1 MSEKTVKY
9 LVFITSIVLI
19 LISGYFFNKNFYW
32 IALLPIIVFGILYF
46 FFNLEKVFW
55 IMVFATPLSV
65 SISEYIGSSFDLSLP
80 TEPLLIIL
88 LFLSLVSLVLKNR
101 EILFVGEYDI
111 KHHLIYKAIIAYLT
125 WMFLTSITS
134 SMPLVSFKF
143 LLSKLWLILPILL
156 FGVHIFKDTKN
167 VQKFVWLYTIPL
179 IIVVFYTLKQHS
191 IENFSMLAAN
201 KASWPF
207 YNDHTIYAAI
217 LAMFIPVLLTFSFHK
232 DYSLLYKNLS
242 RVALFIIVLAIIFSY
257 TRGAWLS
264 LIAGF
269 GVFVILK
276 FKIQLK
282 TFLFGLFFAVL
293 FAILILPNVFNS
305 ASKNKTQSS
314 DDLGKHVKSISNVSS
329 DASNLE
335 RLNRWQC
342 AFAMFY
348 DKPLFGFGPGTYQ
361 FQYAPFQRA
370 KDRTIISTNF
380 GDGGNAHSEYFG
392 PLAESGIIGT
402 ITFLFIIVSV
412 SVVAIRLYYKL
423 DKGVDKSI
431 ILALYVGLV
440 TYWVH
445 GFINNF
451 LDTDKASIPYWGFIT
466 VILAYDVKYRI
477 LSESKASDFN
487 K

>member
-19 LISGYFFNKNFYW
+19 LFSGYFFSLNFYW
-32 IALLPIIVFGILYF
+32 IALLPVIVFGILYF
-46 FFNLEKVFW
+46 FFNLEIVFW
-55 IMVFATPLSV
+55 VMVFATPLSL

-88 LFLSLVSLVLKNR
+88 LFLVLVSLVLKNR
-101 EILFVGEYDI
+101 EILFVGEYNI
-111 KHHLIYKAIIAYLT
+111 KHHVIYKAIMAYLT
-125 WMFLTSITS
+125 WIFIASITS

-143 LLSKLWLILPILL
+143 LISKLWLILPVLL
-156 FGVHIFKDTKN
+156 LGVHIFKDTKN
-167 VQKFVWLYTIPL
+167 VQKFIWIYTIPL

-191 IENFSMLAAN
+191 IYNFSMLAAN

-217 LAMFIPVLLTFSFHK
+217 LAMFVPILLTFSFHK
-232 DYSLLYKNLS
+232 DFSLLFKNFS
-242 RVALFIIVLAIIFSY
+242 RVALFIILIAIIFSY

-269 GVFVILK
+269 GVFILLK

-282 TFLFGLFFAVL
+282 TLLFGLFFAVL
-293 FAILILPNVFNS
+293 LAILILPNVFSS
-305 ASKNKTQSS
+305 AGKNKTQSS
-314 DDLGKHVKSISNVSS
+314 NDFGKHVESISNVSS

-342 AFAMFY
+342 AFAMFF

-370 KDRTIISTNF
+370 KDRTIISTNI
-380 GDGGNAHSEYFG
+380 GNGGNAHSEYFG
-392 PLAESGIIGT
+392 PLAETGIVGT
-402 ITFLFIIVSV
+402 FTVLFIIVSV
-412 SVVAIRLYYKL
+412 SIVSIRLYYKL
-423 DKGVDKSI
+423 ENGVDKSI
-431 ILALYVGLV
+431 ILALFIGLI
-440 TYWVH
+440 TYWIH
-445 GFINNF
+445 GGINNF

-466 VILAYDVKYRI
+466 IILAFDIKYRVLGEYKTTEI
-477 LSESKASDFN
+477 EK
-487 K
+487 

>member
-1 MSEKTVKY
+1 M
-9 LVFITSIVLI
+9 
-19 LISGYFFNKNFYW
+19 
-32 IALLPIIVFGILYF
+32 
-46 FFNLEKVFW
+46 
-55 IMVFATPLSV
+55 
-65 SISEYIGSSFDLSLP
+65 
-80 TEPLLIIL
+80 
-88 LFLSLVSLVLKNR
+88 
-101 EILFVGEYDI
+101 
-111 KHHLIYKAIIAYLT
+111 AYLT
-125 WMFLTSITS
+125 WIFLTSITS

-143 LLSKLWLILPILL
+143 LLSKLWLILPVLL
-156 FGVHIFKDTKN
+156 LGVHIFKDTKN
-167 VQKFVWLYTIPL
+167 VQKFIWLYTIPL

-217 LAMFIPVLLTFSFHK
+217 LAMFLPILLTFSFHK
-232 DYSLLYKNLS
+232 DYSLIYKNLS
-242 RVALFIIVLAIIFSY
+242 RVALFIIALAIIFSY

-269 GVFVILK
+269 GVFIILK
-276 FKIQLK
+276 FKIKLK

-314 DDLGKHVKSISNVSS
+314 DDLSKHVKSISNVSS

-342 AFAMFY
+342 AFAMFF

-392 PLAESGIIGT
+392 PLAETGIIGT
-402 ITFLFIIVSV
+402 ITFIFIIVSV
-412 SVVAIRLYYKL
+412 SIVAIRLYYKL
-423 DKGVDKSI
+423 DKGIDKSI

-451 LDTDKASIPYWGFIT
+451 LDTDKASIPYWGFIA
-466 VILAYDVKYRI
+466 VILAYDIKYRI
-477 LSESKASDFN
+477 LGESKTPDIE